1 MRREVPEGGFEQ
13 DCIYAPGIVK
23 FTDKPGGR
31 KSAKRS
37 INKRERR
44 KNREQLRK
52 GEHEE

>member
-1 MRREVPEGGFEQ
+1 MRREVPADGFEQ

-23 FTDKPGGR
+23 FTDKPGVR

-44 KNREQLRK
+44 KTREELRN
-52 GEHEE
+52 GEYE